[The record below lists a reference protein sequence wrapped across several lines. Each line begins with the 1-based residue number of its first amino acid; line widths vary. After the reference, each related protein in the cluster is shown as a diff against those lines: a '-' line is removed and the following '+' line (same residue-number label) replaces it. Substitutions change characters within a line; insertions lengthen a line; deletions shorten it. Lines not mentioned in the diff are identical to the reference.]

1 MKKVTGGS
9 LPAELWHDVMLAAHK
24 DKRPKALPS
33 PRGPGMPWEGSGAVA
48 QRILPFF
55 DGPNAANR
63 GTGRPLFQR
72 VMGFFGG
79 G

>member
-24 DKRPKALPS
+24 DKRPTALPS
-33 PRGPGMPWEGSGAVA
+33 PRGPGMPWGGSGAVA
-48 QRILPFF
+48 ARFPFF
-55 DGPNAANR
+55 GNGANGPSQKD
-63 GTGRPLFQR
+63 RPLFQR